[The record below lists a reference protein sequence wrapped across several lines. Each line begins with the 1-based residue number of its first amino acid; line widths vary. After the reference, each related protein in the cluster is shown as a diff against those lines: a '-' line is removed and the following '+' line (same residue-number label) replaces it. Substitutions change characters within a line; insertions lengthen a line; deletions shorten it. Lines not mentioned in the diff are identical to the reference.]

1 MLFYKRTQ
9 EKNMILGEA
18 IALRAYMHF
27 DLLRI
32 YAPSLAMNPG
42 DRLFI
47 PYVDKYPSYLS
58 DRQTVGYCLE
68 RIIAD
73 LVEAQKILKDVDN
86 QSLLRVIVLLSL
98 LPEKNVLCGTEDSIL
113 IIMP

>member
-1 MLFYKRTQ
+1 MP
-9 EKNMILGEA
+9 
-18 IALRAYMHF
+18 F

-42 DRLFI
+42 DRLSI

-58 DRQTVGYCLE
+58 DRQTDGYCLE

-73 LVEAQKILKDVDN
+73 LVEAQNNLKVVDKSSEFTSGKRYTKSPTGEERFVWN
-86 QSLLRVIVLLSL
+86 RGFHLNYHAVTAESARVH
-98 LPEKNVLCGTEDSIL
+98 
-113 IIMP
+113 

>member
-1 MLFYKRTQ
+1 
-9 EKNMILGEA
+9 MILGEA

-47 PYVDKYPSYLS
+47 PYVDKL
-58 DRQTVGYCLE
+58 
-68 RIIAD
+68 
-73 LVEAQKILKDVDN
+73 
-86 QSLLRVIVLLSL
+86 
-98 LPEKNVLCGTEDSIL
+98 SIL
-113 IIMP
+113 FIRSTNSRLLFGTHQC